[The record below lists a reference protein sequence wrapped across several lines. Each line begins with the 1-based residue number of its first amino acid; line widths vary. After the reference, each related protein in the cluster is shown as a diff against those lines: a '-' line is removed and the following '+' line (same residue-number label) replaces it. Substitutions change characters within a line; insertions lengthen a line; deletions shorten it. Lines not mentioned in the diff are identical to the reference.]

1 MAAGRLNFSLVVI
14 FVAYVVELKVNQR
27 LTRHPALPVEEDYMY
42 MLYISIFTLYKEQ
55 TSFTLI
61 RLISQSHERHK
72 RLWELGPLVFTRGA
86 AVLGRRA
93 WRFWPTSIYARSR

>member
-42 MLYISIFTLYKEQ
+42 MLYIDLYFVQGTDQFYAHPLDFT
-55 TSFTLI
+55 
-61 RLISQSHERHK
+61 
-72 RLWELGPLVFTRGA
+72 VA
-86 AVLGRRA
+86 
-93 WRFWPTSIYARSR
+93 